1 MYEMKWTQEQYAAI
15 TQKDCNLLVAAAAG
29 AGKTAV
35 LVERIIQKI
44 IDEKNPID
52 IDALLVVTFTN
63 AAATEMRE
71 RIGVA
76 ISKAIEDNKDS
87 KNIHRQLALLNK
99 AAITTIHSFCLEVIR
114 NNFQSLDI
122 DPKFRILDETEA
134 TLLKAETLN
143 ELFEEIYEDDREN
156 NLDFFNLLESYGS
169 NRDDQK
175 IQDMVLNI
183 YSFVQSDP
191 WPEKW
196 LNTQVES
203 YKLDTR
209 IDFANTTWG
218 KILLESIKIRLE
230 GLKVLA
236 DSACKKL
243 QFAIGLEKYLP
254 VFIEDADNIRG
265 LIDICKGNANIQ
277 NDDMKIDE
285 GISDSKNIDEK
296 PDIRIDEVF
305 SDNINMHENEH
316 FDKNTKW
323 DDIYNYLKN
332 VEFATMPRCG
342 KDADKYIQEDVKK
355 TRDEI
360 KSYIKNLKDE
370 VFLLK
375 SEEIITDLNTMY
387 PILKCVT
394 RLVMEFSNSYAL
406 KKNRRASVDFNDLE
420 HFCLK
425 ILSEVDEEGK
435 IHPTK
440 VAKAYKD
447 RYCEILVDEYQDS
460 NLVQEIIINMISRD
474 DTGTP
479 NVFMVGDVKQSIY
492 RFRQAKPELFLD
504 KYNHYSSEANSLYR
518 KILLF
523 KNFRSRKEVVDG
535 VNFIFKQIMSES
547 VGELDY
553 SDIEKLN
560 PGASY
565 PENQEEDRT
574 VGGGVELHLI
584 ETARLN
590 ENDAESSEDD
600 AELSENN
607 SKLSERD
614 ANEAETELDEDEI
627 LDNLQQEARMVAN
640 RIIELLQPDKNGRKF
655 SVFDKKLNQ
664 YRDIQ
669 FKDIVILLRTTKNW
683 TDVFTQELSRAS
695 IPTFADTGSGFFK
708 TPEVQVV
715 LSLLQIIDNPYQD
728 IPLLAVLRSPIANF
742 STDDLAE
749 LRLADRKASLFE
761 ALKVLALGENE
772 TCAKANRFLNRLAQ
786 WRDRSLYMSTHRLI
800 WQLYNDTGYFS
811 IVGAMHDGEK
821 KQANLRVLFERSLQ
835 FENTSYKGL
844 FNFISFID
852 KLKTNKGDLGSAKI
866 LGENDNVVRLMSIHK
881 SKGLEF
887 PVVFL
892 CGCGKKFNFQDM
904 YKGVLLHQEL
914 GFGPDFVDTKKRI
927 KYPSV
932 PKLAIAQKLK
942 LETLSEEM
950 RILYVALTRAKEKL
964 ILTGAV
970 SSLEKSTNKWLAT
983 ASSPF
988 EKFPVH
994 DMLKAQNYLDWV
1006 CPSVMRHSNS
1016 EILREAAGI
1025 GMEYCGAIIND
1036 ESLWNIFLCN
1046 QSDIAVHNK
1055 IEQAEAP
1062 QVDTLDW
1069 LENNVT
1075 NTNAAIEI
1083 KNITKEV
1090 NSIPKVINSN
1100 LKEIERRLSWKYKYD
1115 NFTNIPSKISVTEIK
1130 RFFNIN
1136 NEGEDSPTFKQ
1147 ASIKKP
1153 AFLQEKKGLNSA
1165 EKGTI
1170 MHFVMQHIDFYDNN
1184 IENQISSMVKKELI
1198 THQQAKSVD
1207 VKKIE
1212 AFIFSPICKR
1222 MLESGKIY
1230 REVPF
1235 NIELPFDELYSI
1247 SDRIDSNEDKI
1258 LLQGV
1263 VDCYFEEADKIILI
1277 DYKTDYIPNGN
1288 IKDIKDKYSMQISY
1302 YARAL
1307 ELLTGLSVNERY
1319 IYLFATGELVEV

>member
-1 MYEMKWTQEQYAAI
+1 MSEMNWTKQQFAAI

-52 IDALLVVTFTN
+52 IDSLLVVTFTN

-99 AAITTIHSFCLEVIR
+99 SAITTIHSFCLEVIR
-114 NNFQSLDI
+114 NNFQSIDI

-134 TLLKAETLN
+134 TLLKSETLN
-143 ELFEEIYEDDREN
+143 ELFEGIYEDEEEN
-156 NLDFFNLLESYGS
+156 NLDFFELLEAYGS

-183 YSFVQSDP
+183 YSFVQSYP
-191 WPEKW
+191 WPELW
-196 LNTQVES
+196 LDSQTES
-203 YKLDTR
+203 YNLDVE
-209 IDFANTTWG
+209 IDFANTAWG

-230 GLKVLA
+230 GLLVLV
-236 DSACKKL
+236 DCACKKL
-243 QFAIGLEKYLP
+243 QFAMGLEKYLP
-254 VFIEDADNIRG
+254 VFIDDAHALRG
-265 LIDICKGNANIQ
+265 LLNICNTVIKG
-277 NDDMKIDE
+277 DE
-285 GISDSKNIDEK
+285 NCSNNKNLNENCS
-296 PDIRIDEVF
+296 ESTNVV
-305 SDNINMHENEH
+305 ENEGLNENVH
-316 FDKNTKW
+316 HEIGANW
-323 DDIYNYLKN
+323 DDIYLYLKN
-332 VEFATMPRCG
+332 VEFATLPRCG

-355 TRDEI
+355 TRDEL

-375 SEEIITDLNTMY
+375 SEEIIADLKTMY
-387 PILKCVT
+387 PILKCIT
-394 RLVMEFSNSYAL
+394 RLVVEFSNSYAL

-435 IHPTK
+435 IRPTK
-440 VAKAYKD
+440 VAKAYKE
-447 RYCEILVDEYQDS
+447 RYSEILVDEYQDS
-460 NLVQEIIINMISRD
+460 NLVQEIIISMISRD
-474 DTGTP
+474 DIGTP

-504 KYNHYSSEANSLYR
+504 KYNHYSNEADSLYR

-560 PGASY
+560 PGANY
-565 PENQEEDRT
+565 PENQEEDRI
-574 VGGGVELHLI
+574 VGGEVELHLI
-584 ETARLN
+584 ETTRLQDN
-590 ENDAESSEDD
+590 T
-600 AELSENN
+600 AELSEN
-607 SKLSERD
+607 
-614 ANEAETELDEDEI
+614 ETFEDETEVELDEDEI

-640 RIIELLQPDKNGRKF
+640 RIIELMLPDKAGKKF
-655 SVFDKKLNQ
+655 SVLDKKSNQ

-683 TDVFTQELSRAS
+683 TDVFTEELSRAS

-708 TPEVQVV
+708 TPEVQVI
-715 LSLLQIIDNPYQD
+715 LSLLQLIDNPYQD

-742 STDDLAE
+742 STDDLTQ

-761 ALKVLALGENE
+761 ALNALALGEAA
-772 TCAKANRFLNRLAQ
+772 TCAKAKRFLNRLAL
-786 WRDRSLYMSTHRLI
+786 WRDMSQYMSTHKLI

-821 KQANLRVLFERSLQ
+821 KQANLRILFERSLQ
-835 FENTSYKGL
+835 FESTSYKGL
-844 FNFISFID
+844 FNFITFID
-852 KLKTNKGDLGSAKI
+852 KLKTHRGDLGSAKI

-914 GFGPDFVDTKKRI
+914 GFGPDFVDSKKRI

-942 LETLSEEM
+942 VETLSEEM
-950 RILYVALTRAKEKL
+950 RILYVALTRSREKL

-970 SSLEKSTNKWLAT
+970 GNLEKSANRWLAT
-983 ASSPF
+983 SNSPI
-988 EKFPVH
+988 EKFPAH

-1006 CPSVMRHSNS
+1006 CPSVMRHSS
-1016 EILREAAGI
+1016 SKKLREVAGL
-1025 GMEYCGAIIND
+1025 GTEYSGAQSMD
-1036 ESLWNIFLCN
+1036 EVDFNIFLCN
-1046 QSDIAVHNK
+1046 QSDIAISNK
-1055 IEQAEAP
+1055 IEQDEAP
-1062 QVDTLDW
+1062 PVDTLAW
-1069 LENNVT
+1069 LENNVQ
-1075 NTNAAIEI
+1075 NEI
-1083 KNITKEV
+1083 GNRQKIDG
-1090 NSIPKVINSN
+1090 
-1100 LKEIERRLSWKYKYD
+1100 RLNWKYKYN

-1136 NEGEDSPTFKQ
+1136 NEGEDSPTLKQ

-1153 AFLQEKKGLNSA
+1153 AFLQEKKGLSSA

-1170 MHFVMQHIDFYDNN
+1170 MHFVMQHIDFYDKN
-1184 IENQISSMVKKELI
+1184 IGNQINNMVLKELI
-1198 THQQAKSVD
+1198 TQNQAKSVD

-1222 MLESGKIY
+1222 MLESGKIF

-1235 NIELPFDELYSI
+1235 NIELPFDELYPNNDSC
-1247 SDRIDSNEDKI
+1247 DSNEDKI

-1263 VDCYFEEADKIILI
+1263 VDCYFEEANKIVLI
-1277 DYKTDYIPNGN
+1277 DYKTDYISNGN
-1288 IKDIKDKYSMQISY
+1288 IKEIKDKYSLQISY

-1319 IYLFATGELVEV
+1319 IYLFATGELVEVCD

>member
-1 MYEMKWTQEQYAAI
+1 MSEMKWTEEQYAAI

-29 AGKTAV
+29 SGKTAV

-52 IDALLVVTFTN
+52 IDSLLVVTFTN

-71 RIGVA
+71 RIGGA
-76 ISKAIEDNKDS
+76 ISKAIEDNNSS

-99 AAITTIHSFCLEVIR
+99 ASITTIHSFCLEVIR
-114 NNFQSLDI
+114 NNFQSIDI

-134 TLLKAETLN
+134 TLLKSDTLN
-143 ELFEEIYEDDREN
+143 ELFEEIYEDEEN
-156 NLDFFNLLESYGS
+156 NSDFFDLLESYGS

-175 IQDMVLNI
+175 IQDMILNI
-183 YSFVQSDP
+183 YSFVQSYP
-191 WPEKW
+191 WPQQW
-196 LNTQVES
+196 LNIQVES
-203 YKLDTR
+203 YNLDTN

-218 KILLESIKIRLE
+218 KLLLETIKIRLE
-230 GLKVLA
+230 GLQGLVDA
-236 DSACKKL
+236 AYKKL

-254 VFIEDADNIRG
+254 VFINDADNLRG
-265 LIDICKGNANIQ
+265 LYNICNAKT
-277 NDDMKIDE
+277 KID
-285 GISDSKNIDEK
+285 GSNSNSTNID
-296 PDIRIDEVF
+296 
-305 SDNINMHENEH
+305 DNLFENS
-316 FDKNTKW
+316 KW
-323 DDIYNYLKN
+323 NNIYSYLQN
-332 VEFATMPRCG
+332 VEFETLPRCG
-342 KDADKYIQEDVKK
+342 KDADKHIQEDVKK
-355 TRDEI
+355 TRDEL
-360 KSYIKNLKDE
+360 KAFIKNLKEE
-370 VFLLK
+370 VFFLK
-375 SEEIITDLNTMY
+375 SEEIIIDLKVMY
-387 PILKCVT
+387 PILKCVAK
-394 RLVMEFSNSYAL
+394 LVLKFSNSYAL
-406 KKNRRASVDFNDLE
+406 KKNQRASVDFNDLE

-425 ILSEVDEEGK
+425 ILSSADEDGK

-440 VAKAYKD
+440 VAKAYKE
-447 RYCEILVDEYQDS
+447 RYSEILVDEYQDS
-460 NLVQEIIINMISRD
+460 NLVQEIIISMISRE

-492 RFRQAKPELFLD
+492 RFRQAKPELFMD
-504 KYNHYSSEANSLYR
+504 KYNHYSSEENSLYR

-553 SDIEKLN
+553 SEVEELN

-565 PENQEEDRT
+565 PDNLEENRL
-574 VGGGVELHLI
+574 VGGEVELHLI
-584 ETARLN
+584 ETAK
-590 ENDAESSEDD
+590 AQESTIETL
-600 AELSENN
+600 E
-607 SKLSERD
+607 
-614 ANEAETELDEDEI
+614 NEAIEALEDEAEPDEDEI
-627 LDNLQQEARMVAN
+627 LDNLQKEARMVAN
-640 RIIELLQPDKNGRKF
+640 RIIELLQPDKNGKIF
-655 SVFDKKLNQ
+655 SVFDKKING
-664 YRDIQ
+664 YRAIQ

-683 TDVFTQELSRAS
+683 TEVFLDELSRSS

-742 STDDLAE
+742 GTDDLVE

-761 ALKVLALGENE
+761 ALNILVLGENE
-772 TCAKANRFLNRLAQ
+772 TCAKAKRFLYRLAQ
-786 WRDRSLYMSTHRLI
+786 WRAMSLYMSTHKLI

-904 YKGVLLHQEL
+904 YKGILLHQEL
-914 GFGPDFVDTKKRI
+914 GFGPDFVDHIKRI

-950 RILYVALTRAKEKL
+950 RILYVALTRSREKL
-964 ILTGAV
+964 ILTGAINN
-970 SSLEKSTNKWLAT
+970 LEKSAARWLAT
-983 ASSPF
+983 AESPT
-988 EKFPVH
+988 EKFPAH

-1006 CPSVMRHSNS
+1006 CPSVMRHRNS
-1016 EILREAAGI
+1016 SKLREAAGL
-1025 GMEYCGAIIND
+1025 GMEYSGAQMRD
-1036 ESLWNIFLCN
+1036 ESLWNIFLWN
-1046 QSDIAVHNK
+1046 QSDIAVSKK
-1055 IEQAEAP
+1055 IEQDEFL
-1062 QVDTLDW
+1062 QVDTLGW
-1069 LENNVT
+1069 LENNST
-1075 NTNAAIEI
+1075 DNIKKNEEI
-1083 KNITKEV
+1083 
-1090 NSIPKVINSN
+1090 S
-1100 LKEIERRLSWKYKYD
+1100 RRLNWKYKYD
-1115 NFTNIPSKISVTEIK
+1115 SFTNIPSKISVTEIK
-1130 RFFNIN
+1130 RYFSIN
-1136 NEGEDSPTFKQ
+1136 NEGEDYPTIEKT
-1147 ASIKKP
+1147 SIKKP
-1153 AFLQEKKGLNSA
+1153 SFLQEKKGLSSA

-1170 MHFVMQHIDFYDNN
+1170 MHFVMQHIDFYDKN
-1184 IENQISSMVKKELI
+1184 IENQIGFMVEKELI
-1198 THQQAKSVD
+1198 TQQQAKSID
-1207 VKKIE
+1207 IRKIE
-1212 AFIFSPICKR
+1212 AFINSPIGRR
-1222 MLESGKIY
+1222 MLKSGKIH

-1235 NIELPFDELYSI
+1235 NIELPFEEVYPNYD
-1247 SDRIDSNEDKI
+1247 DVDSTEDKI

-1263 VDCYFEEADKIILI
+1263 VDCYFEEAGKIVLI
-1277 DYKTDYIPNGN
+1277 DYKTDYISKGN
-1288 IKDIKDKYSMQISY
+1288 VNEIKDKYSMQISY

-1307 ELLTGLSVNERY
+1307 ELLTGLGVEERY
-1319 IYLFATGELVEV
+1319 IYLFSTGELVEI